1 MDKPII
7 LCVDDEKVILDS
19 LKIQLKNAFQNSY
32 SYETAESAEE
42 AIEIIDDLQSD
53 DIPILVIV
61 SDWLMPGTRGDEFL
75 IKVHE
80 KYPRIVK
87 IMLTGQAD
95 DQAIKRAKA
104 EANLYEC
111 LPKPWNF
118 EQLITIIK
126 SGLTNH
132 G

>member
-1 MDKPII
+1 MEKPII

-19 LKIQLKNAFQNSY
+19 LKIQLKNAFQNNY
-32 SYETAESAEE
+32 SYETAESVDE
-42 AIEIIDDLQSD
+42 AIEIIDELQGD
-53 DIPILVIV
+53 EIPILVIV
-61 SDWLMPGTRGDEFL
+61 SDWLMPGTKGDEFL

-80 KYPRIVK
+80 KYPKIVK

-95 DQAIKRAKA
+95 DEAIDRAKQK
-104 EANLYEC
+104 ANLYEC
-111 LPKPWNF
+111 IAKPWNC
-118 EQLITIIK
+118 EKLINIIK

>member
-1 MDKPII
+1 MEKPII

-19 LKIQLKNAFQNSY
+19 LKIQLKNAFQNNY
-32 SYETAESAEE
+32 SYETAESADE
-42 AIEIIDDLQSD
+42 AIEIIDELQGD

-61 SDWLMPGTRGDEFL
+61 SDWLMPGTKGDEFL

-95 DQAIKRAKA
+95 DEAIERAKQN
-104 EANLYEC
+104 ANLYEC
-111 LPKPWNF
+111 ISKPWDF
-118 EQLITIIK
+118 DKLIKVIE